1 MISALFSFLGGT
13 AFRMIFG
20 EVASFFSKKQD
31 HGFEIE
37 RLKLQSAID
46 KATHE
51 RNLEALKLQSE
62 LGIKTITAQRDAD
75 IDKLEMDAYISA
87 IEGTKIIT
95 GVKWVDAWNA
105 TIRPAGAT
113 LGYIILI
120 CSIYTAGW
128 VVSAAVFELVC
139 GMIGLFFGGRIMEK
153 RGK

>member
-1 MISALFSFLGGT
+1 MGALLSFLGGT

-20 EVASFFSKKQD
+20 EISSFFTKKQD
-31 HGFEIE
+31 HNFELE
-37 RLKLQSAID
+37 RIKLQSVID
-46 KATHE
+46 KAAHE
-51 RNLEALKLQSE
+51 RNLEALRVQAE

-105 TIRPAGAT
+105 SIRPAGAT

-120 CSIYTAGW
+120 CSIAASGW
-128 VVSAAVFELVC
+128 VVGAAVFELVC

-153 RGK
+153 QGK